1 MEEALAQQIQHQVA
15 RLPGVVDFYIYQVP
29 NAPELRL
36 NVDRTRA
43 LQVGLTQ
50 QNVAGNVLVSLSSS
64 SLVSPS
70 YYLDPS
76 NGVQYTVTV
85 QTPQYRVGSVSS
97 LLATPVS
104 STDP

>member
-1 MEEALAQQIQHQVA
+1 MTRLRQLLPKRFPGCTFYFQPADIETQVLGPYQNRARNYALAQQIQKQVSQVA
-15 RLPGVVDFYIYQVP
+15 GVVDSYIYQVP
-29 NAPELRL
+29 DSPELRL

-70 YYLDPS
+70 
-76 NGVQYTVTV
+76 
-85 QTPQYRVGSVSS
+85 
-97 LLATPVS
+97 
-104 STDP
+104 